1 MNPYLST
8 IGYQGPN
15 ILLAIIIVNLAWQ
28 HNTNPTIYLA
38 VVGWQIASHLLNVV
52 IKNTLKAPRPD
63 SQPAEF
69 DKLKETITLKNYLI
83 IHRNFGMP
91 SGHAQSVWS
100 ELIFIALYFKSPLLT
115 TAAAIQTGITLWQ
128 RYKAHRHSLTQL
140 AIGSLLGIGIG
151 LGFYQII
158 TNTSSSYLA

>member
-69 DKLKETITLKNYLI
+69 AKLKETITLKNYLI

-91 SGHAQSVWS
+91 SGHAQATVS
-100 ELIFIALYFKSPLLT
+100 ELTFISLYFKNPWLT
-115 TAAAIQTGITLWQ
+115 TLALLQTGLTLWQ
-128 RYKAHRHSLTQL
+128 RYTTRRHSVKQL
-140 AIGSLLGIGIG
+140 AAGSLIGVG
-151 LGFYQII
+151 VGVLFYVII
-158 TNTSSSYLA
+158 HNNK

>member
-52 IKNTLKAPRPD
+52 I
-63 SQPAEF
+63 
-69 DKLKETITLKNYLI
+69 I
-83 IHRNFGMP
+83 II
-91 SGHAQSVWS
+91 V
-100 ELIFIALYFKSPLLT
+100 LT
-115 TAAAIQTGITLWQ
+115 WLVSWE
-128 RYKAHRHSLTQL
+128 RYGKKR
-140 AIGSLLGIGIG
+140 
-151 LGFYQII
+151 
-158 TNTSSSYLA
+158 

>member
-15 ILLAIIIVNLAWQ
+15 ILLSVIIGNLFW
-28 HNTNPTIYLA
+28 HNITQPSIYFA
-38 VVGWQIASHLLNVV
+38 VVGWQIVNHLFNVV

-63 SQPAEF
+63 SQPEEF
-69 DKLKETITLKNYLI
+69 DKLKETITLKNYMI

-100 ELIFIALYFKSPLLT
+100 ELIFIALYFKSPILT
-115 TAAAIQTGITLWQ
+115 TVAAIQTGITLWQ
-128 RYKAHRHSLTQL
+128 RYKAHRHSLKQL
-140 AIGSLLGIGIG
+140 AVGSLLGIGIG
-151 LGFYQII
+151 WGFYTYI
-158 TNTSSSYLA
+158 TTIMS